1 MSDAAAPPRPS
12 RLRQLVLEVPDPA
25 ATGGF
30 LEEGL
35 TLGTAARDDGAVAVL
50 TDPPY
55 AGTAPAEILLLRTGP
70 AVRLVEVVLE
80 GSPDLDLDAVAG
92 RLEAI
97 GRTTARLPPADGAG
111 PGLGTEVGG
120 IRVALRRIAP
130 GGGGEATGSTT
141 APPSLP
147 PSSVRPRRLGHVNVL
162 TPEPAELV
170 RTMIEGLG
178 LRLSEQIGDAFYFLR
193 IGSEHHNLGVR
204 PGPVGGA
211 HHVALEVHGW
221 DSYRVLCDRLAGLG
235 WTVEY
240 GPGRHGPGRN
250 LFVYVRDP
258 SSGLRFELFS
268 DMAHIEDEATY
279 EPPRWRLDER
289 HRTVNVWGPGPPES
303 FLS

>member
-1 MSDAAAPPRPS
+1 MPTDGGRVTPRPT

-25 ATGGF
+25 ATGHF
-30 LEEGL
+30 LQSGL
-35 TLGTAARDDGAVAVL
+35 ELVVQQSADGTGVQVR

-55 AGTAPAEILLLRTGP
+55 AGSAPAEILVLRPGP
-70 AVRLVEVVLE
+70 TVRLVEVALE
-80 GSPDLDLDAVAG
+80 GSTGVDLHAVG
-92 RLEAI
+92 DRLRAI
-97 GRTTARLPPADGAG
+97 GRTPEELPPTGDAG
-111 PGLGTEVGG
+111 PGLGVDVGG
-120 IRVALRRIAP
+120 IQVTLR
-130 GGGGEATGSTT
+130 EMT
-141 APPSLP
+141 AVDRPALP
-147 PSSVRPRRLGHVNVL
+147 PSAIRPRRLGHVNVL
-162 TPEPAELV
+162 TPDPAAVVE
-170 RTMIEGLG
+170 TMVEGFG
-178 LRLSEQIGDAFYFLR
+178 LRLSEQIGEAFYFLR

-204 PGPVGGA
+204 TGPVGGA

-240 GPGRHGPGRN
+240 GPGRHGPGHN

-268 DMAHIEDEATY
+268 DMVHIEDEATY

-303 FLS
+303 FLSS

>member
-1 MSDAAAPPRPS
+1 MSGAGTVPARPT

-25 ATGGF
+25 ATGRF

-35 TLGTAARDDGAVAVL
+35 TLGTAARDDGSVVVL
-50 TDPPY
+50 TDPHY
-55 AGTAPAEILLLRTGP
+55 GGTAPAEILELRSGD

-80 GSPDLDLDAVAG
+80 GSPGIDLDVVEERLRATG
-92 RLEAI
+92 RA
-97 GRTTARLPPADGAG
+97 TSRLPAAG
-111 PGLGTEVGG
+111 DVGSGLTVEAGG
-120 IRVALRRIAP
+120 IRVSLREIVP
-130 GGGGEATGSTT
+130 GSGGGA
-141 APPSLP
+141 APLP
-147 PSSVRPRRLGHVNVL
+147 TSSVRPRRLGHVNVL

-170 RTMIEGLG
+170 QTMIEGFG
-178 LRLSEQIGDAFYFLR
+178 LRLSEQIGEAFYFLR

-268 DMAHIEDEATY
+268 DMVHIEDEATY
-279 EPPRWRLDER
+279 EPPRWGLDER
-289 HRTVNVWGPGPPES
+289 HKTVNVWGPGPPES

>member
-1 MSDAAAPPRPS
+1 MSDVGVPSRPT

-25 ATGGF
+25 TTGRF

-35 TLGTAARDDGAVAVL
+35 TLGTAARADGAVTVL

-55 AGTAPAEILLLRTGP
+55 AGTGPAEILVLRAGP
-70 AVRLVEVVLE
+70 GVRLVEVVLE
-80 GSPDLDLDAVAG
+80 GSPGLDLGAVTG
-92 RLEAI
+92 RLEAL
-97 GRTTARLPPADGAG
+97 GRTTARLPADDGAG
-111 PGLGTEVGG
+111 PGLAVEVGG
-120 IRVALRRIAP
+120 IRVSLREIVPAVAHQP
-130 GGGGEATGSTT
+130 V
-141 APPSLP
+141 LP
-147 PSSVRPRRLGHVNVL
+147 PSSLRPRRLGHVNVL
-162 TPEPAELV
+162 TPEPAALV
-170 RTMIEGLG
+170 QTMIEGLG
-178 LRLSEQIGDAFYFLR
+178 LRLSEQIGEAFYFLR

-204 PGPVGGA
+204 AGPVGGA

-235 WTVEY
+235 WSVEY
-240 GPGRHGPGRN
+240 GPGRHGPGNN

-268 DMAHIEDEATY
+268 DMVHIEDEATY
-279 EPPRWRLDER
+279 RPPRWRLDER